1 MEQSHNPKNPIDLKN
16 HRTEI
21 QQGCNILLKQF
32 KNFQFSYN
40 IVAIQQR
47 FLKYAEQNQRYQ
59 QLQVDSN
66 KNSNKEKDD
75 VGTIIIIISIIYIYK
90 NIYKNIYFDFFLIN
104 KEEINSIYDHYL
116 IKGKS
121 PKMDLHA
128 LKIVFQ
134 TSHPF
139 SLFIFYLMI
148 IYGLKIPQEMKS
160 FSYRP
165 ITNYGTQCIF
175 NRSLYIIIKMRLLI
189 NLDQICLD

>member
-75 VGTIIIIISIIYIYK
+75 VGTIIIIIQFNLIQLNSVIYI
-90 NIYKNIYFDFFLIN
+90 NN
-104 KEEINSIYDHYL
+104 
-116 IKGKS
+116 
-121 PKMDLHA
+121 
-128 LKIVFQ
+128 Q
-134 TSHPF
+134 
-139 SLFIFYLMI
+139 
-148 IYGLKIPQEMKS
+148 
-160 FSYRP
+160 
-165 ITNYGTQCIF
+165 
-175 NRSLYIIIKMRLLI
+175 RSWL
-189 NLDQICLD
+189 